1 MKVLDLCSGLGG
13 FSEAFV
19 AAGHEV
25 LRIENNPLLA
35 EVPHTDIIDLF
46 DVRDLL
52 EENVADNG
60 DAFLRNVDIIL
71 FSPPCY
77 EFSLAFD
84 APRAV
89 WARENAGIP
98 YEPSMDLLECGMEI
112 IELLKP
118 KYWIIENVRG
128 ASPYFSQLL
137 GRARQI
143 NDAYFFWGN
152 FPSFAPGAFPSK
164 AEKDERWNPLRANI
178 RGKIPIQVS
187 EALLEAIESQ
197 KCILDY

>member
-25 LRIENNPLLA
+25 LRIENNPLLVDVA
-35 EVPHTDIIDLF
+35 ETKIQCIFEL
-46 DVRDLL
+46 RDLL
-52 EENVADNG
+52 EDNNESLLG
-60 DAFLRNVDIIL
+60 DIDVIL

-89 WARENAGIP
+89 WSRENAGIP
-98 YEPSMDLLECGMEI
+98 YEPSMDILECGMEI
-112 IELLKP
+112 ITILKP
-118 KYWIIENVRG
+118 RYWIIENVRG

-143 NDAYFFWGN
+143 NEAYFFWGN
-152 FPSFAPGAFPSK
+152 FPSFVPGAFPSK
-164 AEKDERWNPLRANI
+164 AEKDERWNPLRANV
-178 RGKIPIQVS
+178 RGKIPIEIS
-187 EALLEAIESQ
+187 EALLKAIESQ